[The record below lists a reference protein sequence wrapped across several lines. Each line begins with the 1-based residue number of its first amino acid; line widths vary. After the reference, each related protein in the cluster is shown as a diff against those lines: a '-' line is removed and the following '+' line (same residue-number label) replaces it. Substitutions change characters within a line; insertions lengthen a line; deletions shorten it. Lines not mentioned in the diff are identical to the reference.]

1 MADTMSF
8 ILSNNIESV
17 EALDMLLA
25 SISKDVSLK
34 HKTLKATESRLTQI
48 NLLIKYTG
56 QYLANKDIYKQH
68 ISAKNKAQ
76 FREAHHSEITLC
88 EAARKYLKE
97 NAPATSSDSVGAK
110 FTVPNIK
117 KLKEEKE
124 KLVLQKNSQYE
135 EYSYSRSKYRE
146 LQNVHRNVHTILDI
160 PLSPNK
166 PMAPKKEKSEQHI

>member
-1 MADTMSF
+1 
-8 ILSNNIESV
+8 
-17 EALDMLLA
+17 MLLA
-25 SISKDVSLK
+25 STSEDVSLK
-34 HKTLKATESRLTQI
+34 HKSLKAAESRLTQI

-56 QYLANKDIYKQH
+56 QYLANKDIYKQY

-76 FREAHHSEITLC
+76 FREDRHSEITLY

-124 KLVLQKNSQYE
+124 KIVLRKNSQYE
-135 EYSYSRSKYRE
+135 EYSYARARYRE
-146 LQNVHRNVHTILDI
+146 LQIVHKNVDSILHAET
-160 PLSPNK
+160 SRK
-166 PMAPKKEKSEQHI
+166 TAKEQII